1 MNNFRTKSVLVDC
14 NDNIVL
20 MSGQR
25 AVITTTQGTKIE
37 GVVRFIGDDAI
48 SFMDDN
54 LRLNY
59 SRQIKKIEVVEE

>member
-1 MNNFRTKSVLVDC
+1 MNKFRTKTVLTDS
-14 NDNIVL
+14 NDNIIL

-37 GVVRFIGDDAI
+37 GVVRFIGDGSI

-54 LRLNY
+54 LRINY